1 MSAPGSGGDT
11 GNGSGVSTWNRA
23 VIQARRL
30 QLARLSLVGLAML
43 LLGIGI
49 GRWSVPDG
57 DPDLR
62 ASVERTVQPLAL
74 DADAIWTSS
83 VGADRPPVAESI
95 PMVRRGEHLEEVREW
110 TVEWLEAYD
119 NLLVR
124 LTGLDLAPE
133 ARPVQR
139 HFVSALTLSR
149 DAVDVLRQAT
159 EVDDAPTREA
169 LVAEALR
176 LRQRAE
182 HLSQSASA
190 AIRDLDGGDGE
201 VSQYPELPE
210 LGEVQG
216 D

>member
-1 MSAPGSGGDT
+1 
-11 GNGSGVSTWNRA
+11 
-23 VIQARRL
+23 
-30 QLARLSLVGLAML
+30 
-43 LLGIGI
+43 
-49 GRWSVPDG
+49 
-57 DPDLR
+57 
-62 ASVERTVQPLAL
+62 
-74 DADAIWTSS
+74 
-83 VGADRPPVAESI
+83 
-95 PMVRRGEHLEEVREW
+95 VREW

-119 NLLVR
+119 GLLVR

-159 EVDDAPTREA
+159 EVEDAETREA

-182 HLSQSASA
+182 HLAQSASA

-201 VSQYPELPE
+201 VSQHPELPE
-210 LGEVQG
+210 LGEVQ
-216 D
+216 DD

>member
-1 MSAPGSGGDT
+1 MTERGSGADT
-11 GNGSGVSTWNRA
+11 GNGPGLSTWHRA
-23 VIQARRL
+23 VIQARRMH
-30 QLARLSLVGLAML
+30 LARLSLVGLAML
-43 LLGIGI
+43 LLGVGI
-49 GRWSVPDG
+49 GRWSVPEG
-57 DPDLR
+57 DPELR
-62 ASVERTVQPLAL
+62 ASVERTVQPLAM

-83 VGADRPPVAESI
+83 VGADRPPVAESV
-95 PMVRRGEHLEEVREW
+95 PMVRRGERLDEVREW

-119 NLLVR
+119 GLLVR

-159 EVDDAPTREA
+159 EVEDAQTREA

-190 AIRDLDGGDGE
+190 AIRDLEGGDGE
-201 VSQYPELPE
+201 VSQHPELPE
-210 LGEVQG
+210 LGEVQE

>member
-1 MSAPGSGGDT
+1 MTRTGNDTDT
-11 GNGSGVSTWNRA
+11 GNGTGVSTWNRA
-23 VIQARRL
+23 VIQARRM
-30 QLARLSLVGLAML
+30 QLARLSLVGLVML
-43 LLGIGI
+43 LLGVGI

-57 DPDLR
+57 DPELR
-62 ASVERTVQPLAL
+62 TSVERTVQPLAL

-83 VGADRPPVAESI
+83 VGPDRPPVAESI
-95 PMVRRGEHLEEVREW
+95 PMVRRGEQLEQVREW

-119 NLLVR
+119 GLLVR

-139 HFVSALTLSR
+139 HFVSAVTLSR

-159 EVDDAPTREA
+159 VVEDAETREA

-182 HLSQSASA
+182 HLAQSASA

-201 VSQYPELPE
+201 VSQHPELPAF
-210 LGEVQG
+210 GDVQG
-216 D
+216 G